1 MADTQTKQKISSI
14 EIDVKQLSDEIEKT
28 DDSLTELEKS
38 VIALRTKQDF
48 VDKSLEQ
55 TSDDV
60 VESTEKLTELQ
71 KQLDEVKAWQSNA
84 TKLISWVGVTFS
96 GSVFGLIARAIY
108 NYVTE
113 MISDTPNS
121 N

>member
-14 EIDVKQLSDEIEKT
+14 EIDVKQLSNEIQET

-38 VIALRTKQDF
+38 VIELRAKQEF

-55 TSDDV
+55 TSDDTL
-60 VESTEKLTELQ
+60 ESKTKLTELN
-71 KQLDEVKAWQSNA
+71 KQLDEVKTWQSNA
-84 TKLISWVGVTFS
+84 TKIISWIGVTFS
-96 GSVFGLIARAIY
+96 GSIFGLIAKALY

-113 MISDTPNS
+113 IIKDGQNS